1 MPFRYTKDM
10 IYTNI
15 KVFEYNND
23 VRILGIDEAGR
34 GPVLGS
40 MMICGYLID
49 ESKRTELKATG
60 AKDSKM
66 LTAAKREKIAAKL
79 RDIADDYVVLKVG
92 VKEIDNAVDKGKL
105 NVLEMEK
112 MAEIIRALR
121 PDKAIVDCPETNT
134 MRFGR
139 KLSDMA
145 GTPVIAENYADATY
159 VEVSAASI
167 LAKSERERETVALH
181 AQHGFFG
188 TGYTSDE
195 RTITFL
201 KDWLERNKGLPDFAR
216 KSWITS
222 QALLA
227 GKEQKTLKWL
237 NAERD

>member
-1 MPFRYTKDM
+1 MK
-10 IYTNI
+10 
-15 KVFEYNND
+15 
-23 VRILGIDEAGR
+23 ILGIDEAGR

-49 ESKRTELKATG
+49 ESKRAELKASG
-60 AKDSKM
+60 AKDSK
-66 LTAAKREKIAAKL
+66 LLAPAKREAIAAKL
-79 RDIADDYVVLKVG
+79 RDIADDYVVLKAG
-92 VKEIDNAVDKGKL
+92 VKEIDEAVDKGNL

-112 MAEIIRALR
+112 MAEIIRTLR

-134 MRFGR
+134 ARFAR
-139 KLSDMA
+139 RLSALA
-145 GTPVIAENYADATY
+145 GMTVIAENYADATY

-167 LAKSERERETVALH
+167 LAKSEREKEIALLH
-181 AQHGFFG
+181 KEHGFFG

-201 KDWLERNKGLPDFAR
+201 KDWLERNKGLPGFAR

-222 QALLA
+222 QVLVAT
-227 GKEQKTLKWL
+227 KEQRTLKWL

>member
-1 MPFRYTKDM
+1 MK
-10 IYTNI
+10 
-15 KVFEYNND
+15 
-23 VRILGIDEAGR
+23 ILGIDEAGR

-49 ESKRTELKATG
+49 QSKRATLKALG
-60 AKDSKM
+60 AKDSK
-66 LTAAKREKIAAKL
+66 LLVAAKREEIAAKL

-92 VKEIDNAVDKGKL
+92 VNEIDDAVELGNL

-134 MRFGR
+134 VRFGKR
-139 KLSDMA
+139 LSVMA
-145 GTPVIAENYADATY
+145 RTPVVAENYADVTH

-167 LAKSERERETVALH
+167 LAKSEREKEVATLH
-181 AQHGFFG
+181 AQYGFFG